1 MRRFDSFSTAAP
13 DMSLPNR
20 KPSSRGVTTA
30 FPSLSALAAGIR
42 RRALP
47 APWWLLAAGFCVTG
61 AAMATDT
68 PAETPARSGTQPAGA
83 KQLEEIE
90 VHANTA
96 TSAIVQAPTQADL
109 DITQPQSVIGLD
121 YIANHVAPTADYATI
136 AAIAPG
142 VSTIGVSGPGLGEAK
157 QMTIRGF
164 NDNQYNVTYDG
175 IPFGDTNDFSHH
187 TSSYFP
193 AKMIGQVTVDR
204 GPGGASQLG
213 QATFG
218 GTVALRS
225 KDARDEFS
233 FIPTVS
239 YGSYDTTLTHLELN
253 SGRLDSLGG
262 AKLIASAQ
270 YNDTDTARTESPMSR
285 KTGYIK
291 YIQPLGDATE
301 LTFLSNYNYIRFNNP
316 DKTDLTQQQIDT
328 LGRNFGLNTNRAS
341 TDCYCYN
348 YQTKQT
354 DLEYIGLSSAL
365 SDTWRLDDKLYTYAY
380 DNDSHESPYVG
391 TGASKNNMGGYNK
404 INNYR
409 AWGDTLEATRTDDHG
424 QLKLGG
430 WYEYID
436 NTRYSVALDYGLGG
450 IHDVKKGKPDS
461 SAYKYTM
468 VDRLRTT
475 QLYAEYAW
483 RVTDA
488 FTLTPGVKY
497 DRATRYIDAPINQTT
512 KLPLKY
518 QQTWDKPL
526 GSLTANYLLSSEW
539 SVYAQAA
546 QGFLTPNLNQ
556 FYVPNPHESHT
567 APQKTM
573 NYQAGTVYKTDRF
586 NADADVFYIDYQNF
600 PLIGTDPVTHDPIYA
615 LAKGATMKGAEAEAT
630 YYLGE
635 GVSLYANGSV
645 IDAKFKHSN
654 LRMPTVPSG
663 TAALGFLY
671 DIGGFSGSL
680 TSKFVG
686 GQRVYNSDLNPDVAA
701 SATASGH
708 TTGWWTTAL
717 SLGYGQNLS
726 GSVIKSYKIRLQ
738 VDNLFDEHKQVIDT
752 IKGSTPYYL
761 VLPGRSWFASVSLAL

>member
-1 MRRFDSFSTAAP
+1 MHTSDRTPRSPGSKMD
-13 DMSLPNR
+13 LP
-20 KPSSRGVTTA
+20 
-30 FPSLSALAAGIR
+30 ALKALVAGIR
-42 RRALP
+42 RRSAY
-47 APWWLLAAGFCVTG
+47 APLLIAANFCVAG
-61 AAMATDT
+61 LAMAADAPAADT
-68 PAETPARSGTQPAGA
+68 AQPAAATAAKTSATTANA
-83 KQLEEIE
+83 KQLEEVE
-90 VHANTA
+90 VRADTT
-96 TSAIVQAPTQADL
+96 TSAIVQAPTQAEL

-142 VSTIGVSGPGLGEAK
+142 VSNVGVSGPGLGESK
-157 QMTIRGF
+157 QMTLRGF

-204 GPGGASQLG
+204 GPGGASQIG

-233 FIPTVS
+233 FIPTYS
-239 YGSYDTTLTHLELN
+239 YGSYDTSLTHLELN
-253 SGRLDSLGG
+253 SGRMESLGG
-262 AKLIASAQ
+262 GKLIASAQ
-270 YNDTDTARTESPMSR
+270 YNDTDTFRTYAPMNR
-285 KTGYIK
+285 KTGYVK
-291 YIQPLGDATE
+291 YVQPVGSSTE

-316 DKTDLTQQQIDT
+316 DKTTLTQKQIDT
-328 LGRNFGLNTNRAS
+328 LGRNFGLNTDRTS

-348 YQTKQT
+348 YQTKET
-354 DLEYIGLSSAL
+354 DLEYVGLSSAL
-365 SDTWRLDDKLYTYAY
+365 TDTWHLDDKLYTYAY
-380 DNDSHESPYVG
+380 KNDSHESPYVG
-391 TGASKNNMGGYNK
+391 TASSKTGMGGYNK

-409 AWGDTLEATRTDDHG
+409 AWGNVLEATHSDDHG
-424 QLKLGG
+424 QLKLGA

-488 FTLTPGVKY
+488 FTVTPGVKY
-497 DRATRYIDAPINQTT
+497 DRATRYLDAPINQTT
-512 KLPLKY
+512 KLPLFY
-518 QQTWDKPL
+518 QQTWDKVL
-526 GSLTANYLLSSEW
+526 GSLTANYMLSSEW
-539 SVYAQAA
+539 SVYGQAA

-556 FYVPNPHESHT
+556 FYVPDPRKSNT
-567 APQKTM
+567 KPQQTT
-573 NYQAGTVYKTDRF
+573 NYQAGTVYKNDRF

-600 PLIGTDPVTHDPIYA
+600 PLSSTDPVTHDPIFA
-615 LAKGATMKGAEAEAT
+615 MAKGATMQGAEAEAT
-630 YYLGE
+630 YYVGD
-635 GVSLYANGSV
+635 GVSLYANGSI
-645 IDAKFKHSN
+645 IDAKFKRSN

-663 TAALGFLY
+663 TAAAGFLY
-671 DIGGFSGSL
+671 DFGGFSGSL
-680 TSKFVG
+680 TSKYVG
-686 GQRVYNSDLNPDVAA
+686 GQRVYNSNLNPDVAS
-701 SATASGH
+701 SATATGH

-717 SLGYGQNLS
+717 SLGYGQKLGDS
-726 GSVIKSYKIRLQ
+726 FIKSYKVRLQ
-738 VDNLFDEHKQVIDT
+738 VDNLLDEHKQVIDS
-752 IKGSTPYYL
+752 IKGTTPYLL
-761 VLPGRSWFASVSLAL
+761 VLPGRTWFASVSLAM

>member
-1 MRRFDSFSTAAP
+1 MP
-13 DMSLPNR
+13 NPNR
-20 KPSSRGVTTA
+20 KLRSRSGKMDLPA
-30 FPSLSALAAGIR
+30 LSALAAGIR
-42 RRALP
+42 LRRLP
-47 APWWLLAAGFCVTG
+47 VQLLFAASFCIAG
-61 AAMATDT
+61 AAAATDT
-68 PAETPARSGTQPAGA
+68 PVTPVTPAATTASA
-83 KQLEEIE
+83 KQLEEVE

-96 TSAIVQAPTQADL
+96 TSAITQAPTQADL
-109 DITQPQSVIGLD
+109 TITQPQSVIGLD
-121 YIANHVAPTADYATI
+121 YISNHVAPTADYAAI
-136 AAIAPG
+136 AGIAPG
-142 VSTIGVSGPGLGEAK
+142 VSTIGLSGPGLGEAK

-204 GPGGASQLG
+204 GPGGASQIG

-253 SGRLDSLGG
+253 SGRIDSLGG
-262 AKLIASAQ
+262 GKLIASAQ
-270 YNDTDTARTESPMSR
+270 YNDTDTFRTNSPMSR

-291 YIQPLGDATE
+291 YVQPVGSSTE
-301 LTFLSNYNYIRFNNP
+301 ITFLSNYNYIRFNNP

-328 LGRNFGLNTNRAS
+328 LGRNFGLNRDRTS

-354 DLEYIGLSSAL
+354 DLEYIGVSSAL
-365 SDTWRLDDKLYTYAY
+365 SDTWQLDNKLYTYAY
-380 DNDSHESPYVG
+380 NNDSHESPYVG
-391 TGASKNNMGGYNK
+391 TAAAKTNLGGYNK

-409 AWGDTLEATRTDDHG
+409 AWGDTLETTHTDEHG
-424 QLKLGG
+424 QLRLGA

-468 VDRLRTT
+468 IDRLRTT

-483 RVTDA
+483 RVTDQ
-488 FTLTPGVKY
+488 FTLTPGIKY

-512 KLPLKY
+512 KLPLYY

-526 GSLTANYLLSSEW
+526 GSLTANYMLTSEW
-539 SVYAQAA
+539 SVYGQAA

-556 FYVPNPHESHT
+556 FYVPNPGENKV

-573 NYQAGTVYKTDRF
+573 NYQFGTVYKTDRF

-600 PLIGTDPVTHDPIYA
+600 PLTAVDPVTHDPIYA
-615 LAKGATMKGAEAEAT
+615 MAKGATMRGAEAEAT
-630 YYLGE
+630 YYMGE
-635 GVSLYANGSV
+635 GVSLYANGSL
-645 IDAKFKHSN
+645 IDAKFKNSN

-663 TAALGFLY
+663 TAAFGFLY
-671 DIGGFSGSL
+671 DIDGFFGSL
-680 TSKFVG
+680 TEKYIG
-686 GQRVYNSDLNPDVAA
+686 GQRVYNSDFSPDVA
-701 SATASGH
+701 SSVKATGH
-708 TTGWWTTAL
+708 STGWWQAAL

-738 VDNLFDEHKQVIDT
+738 VDNLFDEHKQVIDA
-752 IKGSTPYYL
+752 IKGTTPYYL
-761 VLPGRSWFASVSLAL
+761 VLPGRSWFGSISLAF

>member
-1 MRRFDSFSTAAP
+1 MSSLSSRRFIASHSALRPISSAIALALLAGLSLAAPAYAADTDAAAATAAV
-13 DMSLPNR
+13 DT
-20 KPSSRGVTTA
+20 SSKA
-30 FPSLSALAAGIR
+30 NANALK
-42 RRALP
+42 
-47 APWWLLAAGFCVTG
+47 APK
-61 AAMATDT
+61 
-68 PAETPARSGTQPAGA
+68 E
-83 KQLEEIE
+83 LEEVE
-90 VHANTA
+90 VRG
-96 TSAIVQAPTQADL
+96 SAGQSAVTQAPTQADL
-109 DITQPQSVIGLD
+109 NITQPQSVIGLD
-121 YIANHVAPTADYATI
+121 WISNHVAPTADYATI
-136 AAIAPG
+136 AAISPG
-142 VSTIGVSGPGLGEAK
+142 VTNVSTAGPGLGESK

-391 TGASKNNMGGYNK
+391 TGASKSNMGGYNK

-436 NTRYSVALDYGLGG
+436 NTRYSVA
-450 IHDVKKGKPDS
+450 K
-461 SAYKYTM
+461 
-468 VDRLRTT
+468 
-475 QLYAEYAW
+475 
-483 RVTDA
+483 
-488 FTLTPGVKY
+488 
-497 DRATRYIDAPINQTT
+497 
-512 KLPLKY
+512 
-518 QQTWDKPL
+518 
-526 GSLTANYLLSSEW
+526 
-539 SVYAQAA
+539 
-546 QGFLTPNLNQ
+546 
-556 FYVPNPHESHT
+556 
-567 APQKTM
+567 
-573 NYQAGTVYKTDRF
+573 
-586 NADADVFYIDYQNF
+586 
-600 PLIGTDPVTHDPIYA
+600 
-615 LAKGATMKGAEAEAT
+615 
-630 YYLGE
+630 
-635 GVSLYANGSV
+635 
-645 IDAKFKHSN
+645 
-654 LRMPTVPSG
+654 
-663 TAALGFLY
+663 
-671 DIGGFSGSL
+671 
-680 TSKFVG
+680 
-686 GQRVYNSDLNPDVAA
+686 
-701 SATASGH
+701 
-708 TTGWWTTAL
+708 
-717 SLGYGQNLS
+717 
-726 GSVIKSYKIRLQ
+726 
-738 VDNLFDEHKQVIDT
+738 
-752 IKGSTPYYL
+752 
-761 VLPGRSWFASVSLAL
+761 